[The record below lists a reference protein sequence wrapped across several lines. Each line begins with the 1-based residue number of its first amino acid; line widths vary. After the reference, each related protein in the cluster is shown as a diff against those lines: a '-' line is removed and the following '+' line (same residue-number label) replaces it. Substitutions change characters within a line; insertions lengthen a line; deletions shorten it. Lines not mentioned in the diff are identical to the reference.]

1 MLAMT
6 APLLAIL
13 AALPLAL
20 ALGGLA
26 RAAEPARSFTTLAYT
41 TQVAGMSVM
50 AAEADVEL
58 DATGYRID
66 IVTRTVGAFGL
77 LVRGETR
84 SLAQGRWT
92 GPMSATIVAPQRY
105 AIDGTWRGTPRRTLM
120 EYAAGQPT
128 ILRLEPPNDSE
139 REPVAPE
146 LQRETI
152 DTISAA
158 AMLARRA
165 TTTGRCDGEA
175 RTYDGRR
182 LLEIAVRS
190 GGWEILPPQAA
201 PLAVGPMLRCDF
213 EGRLLA
219 GFLLDGDRES
229 AARPQKGTA
238 WLARLTPDA
247 PLLPVRMRFD
257 MRWMGSATMTLTAA
271 TPGGVPLV
279 RQRADAALA
288 VPRR

>member
-1 MLAMT
+1 MRD
-6 APLLAIL
+6 PLLAFL
-13 AALPLAL
+13 VALPLSL
-20 ALGGLA
+20 APDAPA
-26 RAAEPARSFTTLAYT
+26 RAAEPARSFTTLAFT
-41 TQVAGMSVM
+41 TQVAGLSVM
-50 AAEADVEL
+50 ATEADVEL

-77 LVRGETR
+77 LVRGESR
-84 SLAQGRWT
+84 SLAQGRWAGT
-92 GPMSATIVAPQRY
+92 MGAIIVAPQRY
-105 AIDGTWRGTPRRTLM
+105 AVDGAWRGTPRRTLM
-120 EYAAGQPT
+120 DYAAGQPT
-128 ILRLEPPNDSE
+128 VLRLEPPNDSE
-139 REPVAPE
+139 REPVPPA

-165 TTTGRCDGEA
+165 TLAGRCDGEA

-190 GGWEILPPQAA
+190 GGWEILPPQAM
-201 PLAVGPMLRCDF
+201 PVAVGPMLRCDF
-213 EGRLLA
+213 EGRLVA
-219 GFLLDGDRES
+219 GFLVDGDRES
-229 AARPQKGTA
+229 AARPQLGTA
-238 WLARLTPDA
+238 WLARLSPDA

-279 RQRADAALA
+279 RQRADAAVA
-288 VPRR
+288 PARR